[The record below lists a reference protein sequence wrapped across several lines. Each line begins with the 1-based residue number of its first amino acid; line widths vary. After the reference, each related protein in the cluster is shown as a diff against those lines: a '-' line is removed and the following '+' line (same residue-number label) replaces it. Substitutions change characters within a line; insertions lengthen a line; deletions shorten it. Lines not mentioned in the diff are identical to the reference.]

1 MTSLVMRSTAKVDGT
16 DGGRGG
22 PLSCYPVSPWGVREQ
37 ATSIRG
43 GGVTLD
49 QLVSQVQRDHRGAG
63 RTAAGTGRRL
73 LDFDRTPVSAR
84 IDHLKPRIRALARVR
99 CRRRT

>member
-1 MTSLVMRSTAKVDGT
+1 MTSLAMRPTAKVDGT

-22 PLSCYPVSPWGVREQ
+22 PFSCYPVSPWGVREQ

-49 QLVSQVQRDHRGAG
+49 QLASQVQRGTIVGPGG
-63 RTAAGTGRRL
+63 RQPVPAADSLTSTGH
-73 LDFDRTPVSAR
+73 PSAR
-84 IDHLKPRIRALARVR
+84 ES
-99 CRRRT
+99 TT